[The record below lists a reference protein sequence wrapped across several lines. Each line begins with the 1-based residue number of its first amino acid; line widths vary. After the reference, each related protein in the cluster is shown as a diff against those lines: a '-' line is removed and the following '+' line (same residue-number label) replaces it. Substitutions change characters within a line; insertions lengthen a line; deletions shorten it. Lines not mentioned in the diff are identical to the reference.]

1 MTNVKEKIIMNDSSK
16 KEIKDIQEL
25 CESEKQS
32 ITQWRKKRKEDC
44 IPIIFKSSKNEENK
58 DSLIPDLKN
67 DRGSTEER
75 QEIYLAAL
83 SEATGASDPNYAM
96 ALFAQAVASMPRVE
110 EKMIEYSNMVINTF
124 KALSPKDEIEGM
136 LICQLIALQAQ
147 AMEFMSRSVVST
159 QSTHGVDLNINRST
173 KLLRLHH
180 ETMEALNRYRKKGT
194 QTMIVQHV
202 QVNQGGQAIVGQ
214 VQHGG
219 ANETK

>member
-1 MTNVKEKIIMNDSSK
+1 MHDSSK
-16 KEIKDIQEL
+16 NELKVIQEL
-25 CESEKQS
+25 NETEKQS
-32 ITQWRKKRKEDC
+32 IARWRIKRQGELS
-44 IPIIFKSSKNEENK
+44 PIIFKSIKNGQNQ
-58 DSLIPDLKN
+58 DSLIPDLRN
-67 DRGSTEER
+67 DRGSDEER
-75 QEIYLAAL
+75 QEIYLAAI

-96 ALFAQAVASMPRVE
+96 ALFAQVVASMPRAE
-110 EKMIEYSNMVINTF
+110 EKMLEYSNMVINTF

-136 LICQLIALQAQ
+136 LVCQLIALQAQ

-219 ANETK
+219 VNEKK